1 MLRIVRIILATLSM
15 YVVTHLFVFAVL
27 PAAILTL
34 YIAPERIPGLKRWFV
49 RCLFA
54 IVGKEL
60 KVTGE
65 GNIEAGHS
73 YVIIANY
80 PSFYAGF
87 ALAGTFTRAW
97 IVAHAFVRRVPL
109 LGQAL
114 SRLGAVFVQPGRS
127 GEGMRALDRSLSS
140 LAVVPSLII
149 LPEGQRTPDGLIR
162 GFRRGFIRILR
173 QTPLDLL
180 PVTLNGMYQLK
191 PVGRLY
197 ADPAAKPEMVILAP
211 LRNSEARS
219 MSDDELLHFAETV
232 IASSYRP

>member
-1 MLRIVRIILATLSM
+1 MLRMLRIILATLSM

-60 KVTGE
+60 MVTGE
-65 GNIEAGHS
+65 GNVEAGRS

-87 ALAGTFTRAW
+87 ALAGTFTSAW

-127 GEGMRALDRSLSS
+127 GEGMRSLDRSLTN

-149 LPEGQRTPDGLIR
+149 LPEGQRTPDGSIR
-162 GFRRGFIRILR
+162 GFKRGFIRILR

-180 PVTLNGMYQLK
+180 PVTLNGLYQLK

-197 ADPAAKPEMVILAP
+197 ADPAAKPEMVIHAP
-211 LRNSEARS
+211 LRNSEARR
-219 MSDDELLHFAETV
+219 MNDGELLLFAETV
-232 IASSYRP
+232 IASGYRP

>member
-65 GNIEAGHS
+65 GNLEADHS

-114 SRLGAVFVQPGRS
+114 SRLGAIFVQPGRS
-127 GEGMRALDRSLSS
+127 GEGMRALEGSLSS
-140 LAVVPSLII
+140 LAPVPSLII

-173 QTPLDLL
+173 QTALDLL

-191 PVGRLY
+191 PVRRLY
-197 ADPAAKPEMVILAP
+197 ADPAAKPELVIHEA

-219 MSDDELLHFAETV
+219 MTDDELLHFAEAA
-232 IASSYRP
+232 ISSSYKP